1 MKPIENYTTDELPA
15 KIEEIKPAADKRLE
29 RKVARLDLLLIAI
42 AFAIGYMA
50 F

>member
-1 MKPIENYTTDELPA
+1 MIIDAEF
-15 KIEEIKPAADKRLE
+15 EEITKPFVIRKLE
-29 RKVARLDLLLIAI
+29 AKVAKLDLVLVFT

>member
-1 MKPIENYTTDELPA
+1 MVPA
-15 KIEEIKPAADKRLE
+15 TQIVIDAEFEEIKPAADKRLE
-29 RKVARLDLLLIAI
+29 RKIARLDLLLIAI

>member
-1 MKPIENYTTDELPA
+1 MIIDAEF
-15 KIEEIKPAADKRLE
+15 EEIKPLSVKRTE
-29 RKVARLDLLLIAI
+29 AKIAKLDLILIAI